1 MGAVRDRLRDPLV
14 WGNAFLLVKAAG
26 AAVIA
31 WVLARSV
38 FGLAQPFLAPWAALL
53 TVHATVYRTFARV
66 TVPICL
72 PAILDIAIYLFV
84 NALTTVSAVV
94 FLYGASSKLAS
105 ISIVHMDEAGATAAA
120 AAMATLIVAT
130 ALAVKLL
137 HLVLE
142 QHVFAKL
149 QIWRQR

>member
-1 MGAVRDRLRDPLV
+1 MTTL
-14 WGNAFLLVKAAG
+14 KAARWRVRGRLGFAEG
-26 AAVIA
+26 A
-31 WVLARSV
+31 L
-38 FGLAQPFLAPWAALL
+38 
-53 TVHATVYRTFARV
+53 YRTFTRV

-105 ISIVHMDEAGATAAA
+105 ISIVHMDEAGATRRRGGDGDADRGHGAC
-120 AAMATLIVAT
+120 
-130 ALAVKLL
+130 AVKLL

-149 QIWRQR
+149 QVWRKR